1 MRALPVTPV
10 PAAHPDAET
19 EPASVE
25 TLIVTHV
32 ALVGY
37 AVSEIGM
44 RLPAHV
50 DREDLRSAGLVG
62 LVQAAKSFDAER
74 GVPFRHYASTRIRG
88 AIMDELRS
96 HDWASRSVR
105 QAGRH
110 REEAV
115 DRLTAALGRVPSGQ
129 EIAEVMGVSVTDLHT
144 VESALH
150 RSTVLS
156 FDAAPTTEFFESAI
170 PEKHDSPEDGVIQT
184 EELAYL
190 TAAVAALPERLR
202 AVVTG
207 YFLQGRP
214 MADIA
219 IELGITESR
228 VSQMRAEALVLLRDG
243 LNSHLAPDLVKSAE
257 RPGGVVERRRAAY
270 FAAIAQ
276 ERLVQLAS
284 DRPAAEPVAAGMR
297 IDGVA

>member
-1 MRALPVTPV
+1 MLDSFVHPIEGATP
-10 PAAHPDAET
+10 P
-19 EPASVE
+19 PASVE
-25 TLIVTHV
+25 ALITENT
-32 ALVGY
+32 ALVGF

-50 DREDLRSAGLVG
+50 DREDLRSAGLMG
-62 LVQAAKSFDAER
+62 LVQAAQSYDAER

-88 AIMDELRS
+88 SIMDELRS

-110 REEAV
+110 REAAV
-115 DRLTAALGRVPSGQ
+115 DRLTASLGRTPSAQ
-129 EIAEVMGVSVTDLHT
+129 EIAEVMGVSVNDLHS

-170 PEKHDSPEDGVIQT
+170 PEKHDSPEDGLVRS
-184 EELAYL
+184 EEFDYL
-190 TAAVAALPERLR
+190 KAAVSALPERLR

-207 YFLQGRP
+207 YFLEGRP
-214 MADIA
+214 MAEIA
-219 IELGITESR
+219 DELGITESR
-228 VSQMRAEALVLLRDG
+228 VSQIRAEALVLLRDG
-243 LNSHLAPDLVKSAE
+243 LNTHLSPDLVPASD

-270 FAAIAQ
+270 FAAIAE
-276 ERLVQLAS
+276 ERLLQLDGHRAAS
-284 DRPAAEPVAAGMR
+284 PAATASIGFR

>member
-1 MRALPVTPV
+1 MLDSFTHPIEGAIQPPVSIEALI
-10 PAAHPDAET
+10 T
-19 EPASVE
+19 EHMP
-25 TLIVTHV
+25 
-32 ALVGY
+32 LVGF

-62 LVQAAKSFDAER
+62 LVQAAQSFDAER

-88 AIMDELRS
+88 SIMDELRS

-115 DRLTAALGRVPSGQ
+115 DRLTATLGRMPSAT
-129 EIAEVMGVSVTDLHT
+129 EIADVMGVSVNDLHT

-156 FDAAPTTEFFESAI
+156 FDAAPTTEFFEAAI
-170 PEKHDSPEDGVIQT
+170 PEKHDSPEDGVVRS
-184 EELAYL
+184 EEYDYL
-190 TAAVAALPERLR
+190 SAGVAALPDRLR

-219 IELGITESR
+219 EELGITESR

-243 LNSHLAPDLVKSAE
+243 LNSHLAPELVSASD
-257 RPGGVVERRRAAY
+257 RPGGVVDRRRAAY
-270 FAAIAQ
+270 FAAIAE
-276 ERLVQLAS
+276 ERLSQLNNKRAMS
-284 DRPAAEPVAAGMR
+284 AAVPSATGVR

>member
-1 MRALPVTPV
+1 MLDSFTHPIEGAIQPPVSIEALI
-10 PAAHPDAET
+10 T
-19 EPASVE
+19 ENMP
-25 TLIVTHV
+25 
-32 ALVGY
+32 LVGF

-62 LVQAAKSFDAER
+62 LVQAAQSFDAER

-88 AIMDELRS
+88 SIMDELRS

-115 DRLTAALGRVPSGQ
+115 DRLTAALGRMPSST
-129 EIAEVMGVSVTDLHT
+129 EIADVMGVSVNDLHT

-156 FDAAPTTEFFESAI
+156 FDAAPTTEFFEAAI
-170 PEKHDSPEDGVIQT
+170 PEKHDSPEDGVVRS
-184 EELAYL
+184 EEYDYL
-190 TAAVAALPERLR
+190 SAGVAALPERLR
-202 AVVTG
+202 VVVKG
-207 YFLQGRP
+207 YFLEGRP

-219 IELGITESR
+219 EELGITESR

-243 LNSHLAPDLVKSAE
+243 LNSHLAPELVSASD

-270 FAAIAQ
+270 FAAIAE
-276 ERLVQLAS
+276 ERLAQLDGKRTAS
-284 DRPAAEPVAAGMR
+284 ATTTSATGTR

>member
-1 MRALPVTPV
+1 MLDSFTHPIEGAIQPPVSIEALI
-10 PAAHPDAET
+10 T
-19 EPASVE
+19 EHMP
-25 TLIVTHV
+25 
-32 ALVGY
+32 LVGF

-62 LVQAAKSFDAER
+62 LVQAAQSFDAER
-74 GVPFRHYASTRIRG
+74 GVPFRHDASTRIRG
-88 AIMDELRS
+88 SIMDELRS

-115 DRLTAALGRVPSGQ
+115 DRLTATLGRMPSAT
-129 EIAEVMGVSVTDLHT
+129 EIADVMGVSVNDLHT

-156 FDAAPTTEFFESAI
+156 FDAAPTTEFFEAAI
-170 PEKHDSPEDGVIQT
+170 PEKHDSPEDGVVRS
-184 EELAYL
+184 EEYDYL
-190 TAAVAALPERLR
+190 SAGVAALPDRLR

-219 IELGITESR
+219 EELGITESR

-243 LNSHLAPDLVKSAE
+243 LNSHLAPELVSASD
-257 RPGGVVERRRAAY
+257 RPGGVVDRRRAAY
-270 FAAIAQ
+270 FAAIAE
-276 ERLVQLAS
+276 ERLSQLNNKRAMS
-284 DRPAAEPVAAGMR
+284 AAVPSATGVR

>member
-1 MRALPVTPV
+1 MLDSFADFVSGATMAPSTVESLI
-10 PAAHPDAET
+10 T
-19 EPASVE
+19 EN
-25 TLIVTHV
+25 V
-32 ALVGY
+32 ALVGF

-62 LVQAAKSFDAER
+62 LVQAAQSYDAER

-88 AIMDELRS
+88 AMMDELRS

-110 REEAV
+110 REAAV
-115 DRLTAALGRVPSGQ
+115 DRLTASLGRTPSAQ
-129 EIAEVMGVSVTDLHT
+129 EIAEVMGVSINDLHT

-156 FDAAPTTEFFESAI
+156 FDAAPTTEFFEAAI
-170 PEKHDSPEDGVIQT
+170 PEKHDSPEDGVVRS
-184 EELAYL
+184 EEFTYL

-202 AVVTG
+202 AVVKG
-207 YFLQGRP
+207 YFLEGRP

-219 IELGITESR
+219 EELGITESR
-228 VSQMRAEALVLLRDG
+228 VSQIRAEALVLLRDG
-243 LNSHLAPDLVKSAE
+243 LNTHLSPDLVPTSD

-270 FAAIAQ
+270 FAAIAE
-276 ERLVQLAS
+276 ERLVQLDSKRTAS
-284 DRPAAEPVAAGMR
+284 ATATSATGTR

>member
-1 MRALPVTPV
+1 MLDLFV
-10 PAAHPDAET
+10 HPIEGAIPP
-19 EPASVE
+19 PASVE
-25 TLIVTHV
+25 ALITENT
-32 ALVGY
+32 ALVGF

-50 DREDLRSAGLVG
+50 DREDLRSAGLMG
-62 LVQAAKSFDAER
+62 LVQAAQSFDAER

-88 AIMDELRS
+88 SIMDELRS

-110 REEAV
+110 REAAV
-115 DRLTAALGRVPSGQ
+115 DRLTASLGRTPSAQ
-129 EIAEVMGVSVTDLHT
+129 EIAEVMGVSVNDLHS

-170 PEKHDSPEDGVIQT
+170 PEKHDSPEDGLVRS
-184 EELAYL
+184 EEFDYL
-190 TAAVAALPERLR
+190 KAAVSALPERLR

-207 YFLQGRP
+207 YFLEGRP
-214 MADIA
+214 MAEIA
-219 IELGITESR
+219 DELGITESR
-228 VSQMRAEALVLLRDG
+228 VSQIRAEALVLLRDG
-243 LNSHLAPDLVKSAE
+243 LNTHLSPDLVPASD

-270 FAAIAQ
+270 FAAIAE
-276 ERLVQLAS
+276 ERLLQLDGQRAAS
-284 DRPAAEPVAAGMR
+284 PAATASIGFR

>member
-1 MRALPVTPV
+1 MLDSFV
-10 PAAHPDAET
+10 HPIEGAI
-19 EPASVE
+19 PPPGSVE
-25 TLIVTHV
+25 ALITENT
-32 ALVGY
+32 ALVGF

-50 DREDLRSAGLVG
+50 DREDLRSAGLMG
-62 LVQAAKSFDAER
+62 LVQAAQSFDAER

-88 AIMDELRS
+88 SIMDELRS

-110 REEAV
+110 REAAV
-115 DRLTAALGRVPSGQ
+115 DRLTASLGRTPSAQ
-129 EIAEVMGVSVTDLHT
+129 EIAEVMGVSVNDLHS

-170 PEKHDSPEDGVIQT
+170 PEKHDSPEDGLVRS
-184 EELAYL
+184 EEFDYL
-190 TAAVAALPERLR
+190 KAAVSALPERLR

-207 YFLQGRP
+207 YFLEGRP
-214 MADIA
+214 MAEIA
-219 IELGITESR
+219 DELGITESR
-228 VSQMRAEALVLLRDG
+228 VSQIRAEALVLLRDG
-243 LNSHLAPDLVKSAE
+243 LNTHLSPDLVPASD

-270 FAAIAQ
+270 FAAIAE
-276 ERLVQLAS
+276 ERLLQLDGQRAAS
-284 DRPAAEPVAAGMR
+284 PAATASIGFR

>member
-1 MRALPVTPV
+1 MLASFSD
-10 PAAHPDAET
+10 PDEGH
-19 EPASVE
+19 EPPPLSVE
-25 TLIVTHV
+25 QLITENMP
-32 ALVGY
+32 LVGF

-62 LVQAAKSFDAER
+62 LVKAAQSFETER

-105 QAGRH
+105 QAGRS
-110 REEAV
+110 RDQAIET
-115 DRLTAALGRVPSGQ
+115 LTAVLGRTPSSM
-129 EIAEVMGVSVTDLHT
+129 EIAEVMGVSVNDLHT

-170 PEKHDSPEDGVIQT
+170 PEKHDSPEDGVVRS
-184 EELAYL
+184 EEFAYL
-190 TAAVAALPERLR
+190 KAAVAALPERLQ

-207 YFLQGRP
+207 YFLEGRP
-214 MADIA
+214 MAEIA
-219 IELGITESR
+219 DELGITESR
-228 VSQMRAEALVLLRDG
+228 VSQIRAEALVLLRDG
-243 LNSHLAPDLVKSAE
+243 LNTHLSPDLVPTSV

-270 FAAIAQ
+270 FAAIAE
-276 ERLVQLAS
+276 ERLEQL
-284 DRPAAEPVAAGMR
+284 DRKRAMSGAAPSARDARV
-297 IDGVA
+297 DGVA

>member
-1 MRALPVTPV
+1 MIFSFSHPIEGASPPPVSIEALI
-10 PAAHPDAET
+10 T
-19 EPASVE
+19 EHMP
-25 TLIVTHV
+25 
-32 ALVGY
+32 LVGF

-62 LVQAAKSFDAER
+62 LVLAAQSFDAER

-88 AIMDELRS
+88 SIMDELRS

-115 DRLTAALGRVPSGQ
+115 DRLTATLGRMPSAT
-129 EIAEVMGVSVTDLHT
+129 EIADVMGVSVNNLHA

-156 FDAAPTTEFFESAI
+156 FDAAPTTEFFEAAI
-170 PEKHDSPEDGVIQT
+170 PEKHDSPEDGIVRS
-184 EELAYL
+184 EEYDYL
-190 TAAVAALPERLR
+190 SAGVAALPERLR

-214 MADIA
+214 MAEIA
-219 IELGITESR
+219 EELGITESR

-243 LNSHLAPDLVKSAE
+243 LNSHLAPDLLSASE

-270 FAAIAQ
+270 FADIAK
-276 ERLVQLAS
+276 ERLLQLDEKRSAE
-284 DRPAAEPVAAGMR
+284 RTAQPATRQR

>member
-1 MRALPVTPV
+1 MLDSFV
-10 PAAHPDAET
+10 HPIEGAIPP
-19 EPASVE
+19 PASVE
-25 TLIVTHV
+25 ALITENT
-32 ALVGY
+32 ALVGF

-50 DREDLRSAGLVG
+50 DREDLRSAGLMG
-62 LVQAAKSFDAER
+62 LVQAAQSFDAER

-88 AIMDELRS
+88 SIMDELRS

-110 REEAV
+110 REAAV
-115 DRLTAALGRVPSGQ
+115 DRLTASLGRTPSAQ
-129 EIAEVMGVSVTDLHT
+129 EIAEVMGVSVNDLHS

-170 PEKHDSPEDGVIQT
+170 PEKHDSPEDGLVRS
-184 EELAYL
+184 EEFDYL
-190 TAAVAALPERLR
+190 KAAVSALPERLR

-207 YFLQGRP
+207 YFLEGRP
-214 MADIA
+214 MAEIA
-219 IELGITESR
+219 DELGITESR
-228 VSQMRAEALVLLRDG
+228 VSQIRAEALVLLRDG
-243 LNSHLAPDLVKSAE
+243 LNTHLSPDLVPASD

-270 FAAIAQ
+270 FAAIAE
-276 ERLVQLAS
+276 ERLLQLDGQRAAS
-284 DRPAAEPVAAGMR
+284 PAATASIGFR